1 MPMQTL
7 EEIVAID
14 LGKNHGLRIENNVAE
29 LKMTFTIAYNSLN

>member
-14 LGKNHGLRIENNVAE
+14 LGKKSWIRIQDNVAE
-29 LKMTFTIAYNSLN
+29 LKMTFTAAYNSLN